1 MTSDDAKVLK
11 VLKQMEKEE
20 QTSLLVET
28 LRNPKRVIKAV
39 LVAFLV
45 EPLERLAEKS
55 NGK

>member
-20 QTSLLVET
+20 QTSLLIET
-28 LRNPKRVIKAV
+28 LRNPRRVIKAM
-39 LVAFLV
+39 LVAFIV

>member
-1 MTSDDAKVLK
+1 VKDKP
-11 VLKQMEKEE
+11 
-20 QTSLLVET
+20 SLLIET
-28 LRNPKRVIKAV
+28 LRNPRRVIKAL